1 MDLSRVSVCTKTM
14 HTSAHVTTAMDQ
26 AQALAAALIV
36 LTRKTLQRR
45 QKMDL
50 VTQRSNLRTHSV
62 PLHLRNAVPAYTT
75 SPLAFVRSK
84 SIQTTGRV
92 WSVLDQNPVS
102 DDALHALIHL
112 LLSLILLQ
120 TLMLALWISMTVW
133 IPMILC
139 ALST

>member
-1 MDLSRVSVCTKTM
+1 M
-14 HTSAHVTTAMDQ
+14 HNSGHVTTAMDQ
-26 AQALAAALIV
+26 VQALAVALIV